1 VFKCGELEEIRART
15 IHSMGL
21 VRGFEDLLKMEKG
34 TDLLKEF
41 VKESELGMVGWLEKD
56 LVE

>member
-1 VFKCGELEEIRART
+1 MFKCGELEEIRACM
-15 IHSMGL
+15 IHSMGPI
-21 VRGFEDLLKMEKG
+21 RGFEDLLKMERG